1 MNCKHSVEAKN
12 NGSLPP
18 AVSICLIPGSK
29 TAIGK
34 AAYLGAITTVF
45 GHPGRRF
52 GQMAEALI
60 LAVSGTFLGLAWSL
74 FGVYLGSLIIN
85 QYPPAAYAI
94 RGTFLA
100 IATLFHGFLRSRTPR
115 LFIFVLLMIIVCVV
129 SLLSTAKI
137 VTTGEATQILYPI
150 LSAAGCI
157 VVVNLCIFPEF
168 SSRFLG
174 QTTIDTLGETA
185 KALEDAGRYFVEAEG
200 TVAAKETSQKSSEE
214 ENDSSSAERH
224 PKDSAKAE
232 SRAVKQ
238 SIYEKWESTVSR
250 ITKPTSTDDKALGVT
265 QKISLKDLTNSK
277 AHIRKKLAD
286 CKAAQRECNFELAVS
301 VLPPRDMK
309 PVSVTAMKKMVANT
323 IAVISAC
330 ESKFALLGD
339 DEAEEGALSEEQK
352 PSTQKGK
359 GARNDDAEK
368 SQGADA
374 IVPSSTEAPDEFLVL
389 NQDKAELEMIKPRRE
404 IEFGD
409 ARLLRYL
416 LMRVAKP
423 YEDLHIVFARTVD
436 VVTACL
442 AYSYVRSHSLTLFQC
457 IFAKDPQDVPHLP
470 SGARAPKGIMI
481 EEVDLHRSSLQQALT
496 QFDVDTI
503 SAFEGA
509 VAMQELEG
517 KEPDVMPREEVFLLS
532 SFMLNVRQAA

>member
-1 MNCKHSVEAKN
+1 
-12 NGSLPP
+12 
-18 AVSICLIPGSK
+18 
-29 TAIGK
+29 
-34 AAYLGAITTVF
+34 
-45 GHPGRRF
+45 
-52 GQMAEALI
+52 MAEALI

-74 FGVYLGSLIIN
+74 FGVYLGSLVID

-94 RGTFLA
+94 RGSFLA

-129 SLLSTAKI
+129 SLVSTGKT

-150 LSAAGCI
+150 LVAAGCI
-157 VVVNLCIFPEF
+157 VVINLCIFPEF

-174 QTTIDTLGETA
+174 QTTIDTLCETA
-185 KALEDAGRYFVEAEG
+185 KALEDAGRYFIEAEG
-200 TVAAKETSQKSSEE
+200 TATAKEILQKSSEE
-214 ENDSSSAERH
+214 EKDSSSAERH
-224 PKDSAKAE
+224 AKDSAKAK
-232 SRAVKQ
+232 SRAAKL
-238 SIYEKWESTVSR
+238 SICENLKGIVSGTTRSTSN
-250 ITKPTSTDDKALGVT
+250 DDEALEET
-265 QKISLKDLTNSK
+265 RKISLKDLTDSK
-277 AHIRKKLAD
+277 AQIRKKLAD

-339 DEAEEGALSEEQK
+339 NEAEEGGLSEEKK
-352 PSTQKGK
+352 PSTQKAK
-359 GARNDDAEK
+359 GAGNGESEK
-368 SQGADA
+368 AQGAHPTD
-374 IVPSSTEAPDEFLVL
+374 PPSTEASDEDLVL
-389 NQDKAELEMIKPRRE
+389 KQDKAELEMIKPRRE

-423 YEDLHIVFARTVD
+423 YEDLQIVVARTVD

-442 AYSYVRSHSLTLFQC
+442 AYAYVRSHSPTLVQC
-457 IFAKDPQDVPHLP
+457 IFAKDPQDVPNLP

-481 EEVDLHRSSLQQALT
+481 AEVDLHISSLQQALI
-496 QFDVDTI
+496 QFDLDTR

>member
-1 MNCKHSVEAKN
+1 
-12 NGSLPP
+12 
-18 AVSICLIPGSK
+18 
-29 TAIGK
+29 
-34 AAYLGAITTVF
+34 
-45 GHPGRRF
+45 
-52 GQMAEALI
+52 MAEALI

-74 FGVYLGSLIIN
+74 FGVYLGSLVID

-94 RGTFLA
+94 RGSFLA

-129 SLLSTAKI
+129 SLISTAKT

-150 LSAAGCI
+150 LIAAGCI
-157 VVVNLCIFPEF
+157 VVINLCIFPEF

-174 QTTIDTLGETA
+174 QTTIDTLCETA
-185 KALEDAGRYFVEAEG
+185 KALEDAGYYFIEAEG
-200 TVAAKETSQKSSEE
+200 TAAAKGTSQKSSKEKK
-214 ENDSSSAERH
+214 DSSSVER
-224 PKDSAKAE
+224 KSRDSAKAK
-232 SRAVKQ
+232 SRGAKL
-238 SIYEKWESTVSR
+238 SIYENLKGIVR
-250 ITKPTSTDDKALGVT
+250 GITKSTSNDDETLEET
-265 QKISLKDLTNSK
+265 QKIFLKDLTDSK
-277 AHIRKKLAD
+277 AKIRKKLAD
-286 CKAAQRECNFELAVS
+286 CNAAQRECNFELAVS

-339 DEAEEGALSEEQK
+339 DQAEGILSEGKK
-352 PSTQKGK
+352 PSTQKAK
-359 GARNDDAEK
+359 GAGHDESEEVR
-368 SQGADA
+368 GANATDS
-374 IVPSSTEAPDEFLVL
+374 PPTEASDEDPVL

-423 YEDLHIVFARTVD
+423 YEDLHNVVARTVD

-442 AYSYVRSHSLTLFQC
+442 AYAYVRSHSPTLMQC
-457 IFAKDPQDVPHLP
+457 IFTKDLQDVPSLP

-481 EEVDLHRSSLQQALT
+481 EEVNLHISSLQQALI
-496 QFDVDTI
+496 QFDLDTV

>member
-1 MNCKHSVEAKN
+1 MNRKHSIEVRN

-74 FGVYLGSLIIN
+74 FGVYLGSLVID

-94 RGTFLA
+94 RGSFLA

-115 LFIFVLLMIIVCVV
+115 LFIFVLLMIIVSVV
-129 SLLSTAKI
+129 TLVSTAKT
-137 VTTGEATQILYPI
+137 VTTVGATQILYPI
-150 LSAAGCI
+150 LIAAGCI
-157 VVVNLCIFPEF
+157 VVINLCIFPEF
-168 SSRFLG
+168 SSSFLG
-174 QTTIDTLGETA
+174 QTTIDTLCETA
-185 KALEDAGRYFVEAEG
+185 KALEDAGGYFIEAEA
-200 TVAAKETSQKSSEE
+200 TVAAKETLQKSSEE

-224 PKDSAKAE
+224 PEDSAKAE
-232 SRAVKQ
+232 SRAVKLT
-238 SIYEKWESTVSR
+238 IYEKLKSIISRTTRSTS
-250 ITKPTSTDDKALGVT
+250 SDNEALEET
-265 QKISLKDLTNSK
+265 QKISLKDLTDSK
-277 AHIRKKLAD
+277 AKIRKKLAD

-339 DEAEEGALSEEQK
+339 DEAEESALSKEQK
-352 PSTQKGK
+352 PSTPKAK
-359 GARNDDAEK
+359 GAGNGDVEK
-368 SQGADA
+368 TQGADA
-374 IVPSSTEAPDEFLVL
+374 IDPSSSEAPDEDLVL
-389 NQDKAELEMIKPRRE
+389 NQNKAELEMIKPRRE

-416 LMRVAKP
+416 LMKVAKP
-423 YEDLHIVFARTVD
+423 YEDLHIVVARTVD

-442 AYSYVRSHSLTLFQC
+442 AYAYVRFYSPTLVQR
-457 IFAKDPQDVPHLP
+457 ISAKNPQDVPHLP
-470 SGARAPKGIMI
+470 SGARAPKGIIM
-481 EEVDLHRSSLQQALT
+481 EEVDLHISGLQQALT
-496 QFDVDTI
+496 QFDVDTV

>member
-1 MNCKHSVEAKN
+1 
-12 NGSLPP
+12 
-18 AVSICLIPGSK
+18 
-29 TAIGK
+29 
-34 AAYLGAITTVF
+34 
-45 GHPGRRF
+45 
-52 GQMAEALI
+52 MAEALI
-60 LAVSGTFLGLAWSL
+60 LVVSGTFLGLAWSL
-74 FGVYLGSLIIN
+74 FGVYLSSLVID

-94 RGTFLA
+94 RGSFLA

-115 LFIFVLLMIIVCVV
+115 LFLFVLLMIIVCVV
-129 SLLSTAKI
+129 SLVSTAKT

-150 LSAAGCI
+150 LIAAGCI
-157 VVVNLCIFPEF
+157 VIINLCIFPEF

-174 QTTIDTLGETA
+174 QTTIDTLCETA
-185 KALEDAGRYFVEAEG
+185 KALEDAGRYFIEAEG
-200 TVAAKETSQKSSEE
+200 TATAKEISQNSSKKDK
-214 ENDSSSAERH
+214 DSSSAERH
-224 PKDSAKAE
+224 RKESAKAKSKAAE
-232 SRAVKQ
+232 L
-238 SIYEKWESTVSR
+238 SIYENLKGIVSGTTRSTSN
-250 ITKPTSTDDKALGVT
+250 DDEALEET
-265 QKISLKDLTNSK
+265 QKISLKDLTDSK
-277 AHIRKKLAD
+277 ARIRKKLAD

-339 DEAEEGALSEEQK
+339 DEAEEGGLSEDKKQ
-352 PSTQKGK
+352 STQKAKVAKNGES
-359 GARNDDAEK
+359 EK
-368 SQGADA
+368 AQGADA
-374 IVPSSTEAPDEFLVL
+374 TDPPSTEASDEDLVL

-416 LMRVAKP
+416 MMRVAKP
-423 YEDLHIVFARTVD
+423 YEDLHIVVARTVD

-442 AYSYVRSHSLTLFQC
+442 AYAYVRSHSLMLVQC
-457 IFAKDPQDVPHLP
+457 IFAKDPQDVPNLP

-481 EEVDLHRSSLQQALT
+481 EEVDLHITSLQQALT
-496 QFDVDTI
+496 QFDLDTV

-509 VAMQELEG
+509 VTMQELEG